1 MLHCMYC
8 RINIFISDA
17 EITTFVDEGNTVQAI
32 YFQTGEMKSM
42 FMSYPEVLF
51 IDATYKLNDLR
62 MPLYVLMSI
71 DGNGE
76 SEIVCLWIVQS
87 EDKPTLSNLLV
98 EFKKHN
104 ASSSLIQCVMTDK
117 DITERDVIK
126 EQIPQAALVI
136 CLFHTLRTMRRKVSC
151 EKLGISQSERM
162 MSLELLSKMAYA
174 RSEEAYLQIYDELTE
189 CAPKGV
195 LEYFNE
201 NWHTIRNEW
210 VDCLK
215 NLQCNFMN
223 RTNNRLES
231 LNGKLK
237 AVITRYSGM
246 VQFFNDLMQCINSLK
261 LERDHRALQVV
272 TKRRVTTFDKESSLG
287 KYMGFLTPFAFD
299 YIKEQ
304 FQFSD
309 KVKILVMIAV
319 ARLIVVRDKLSPV

>member
-1 MLHCMYC
+1 M
-8 RINIFISDA
+8 
-17 EITTFVDEGNTVQAI
+17 QAI

-87 EDKPTLSNLLV
+87 EDKSTLNNLLV

-104 ASSSLIQCVMTDK
+104 ESSSLIQCVMTDK

-126 EQIPQAALVI
+126 EQLPQAALVI
-136 CLFHTLRTMRRKVSC
+136 CLFHTLRTMRREVSC
-151 EKLGISQSERM
+151 EKLGISQSERV

-174 RSEEAYLQIYDELTE
+174 RSEEAYLQIYNELTE

-201 NWHTIRNEW
+201 NWHTIPRPSEA
-210 VDCLK
+210 V
-215 NLQCNFMN
+215 
-223 RTNNRLES
+223 RL
-231 LNGKLK
+231 
-237 AVITRYSGM
+237 VRPWPH
-246 VQFFNDLMQCINSLK
+246 QFFS
-261 LERDHRALQVV
+261 
-272 TKRRVTTFDKESSLG
+272 
-287 KYMGFLTPFAFD
+287 P
-299 YIKEQ
+299 
-304 FQFSD
+304 
-309 KVKILVMIAV
+309 ILIF
-319 ARLIVVRDKLSPV
+319 PH

>member
-1 MLHCMYC
+1 MCC

-32 YFQTGEMKSM
+32 YFQTGEMKCM

-87 EDKPTLSNLLV
+87 EDKSTLSNLLV

-117 DITERDVIK
+117 DITERDVIR
-126 EQIPQAALVI
+126 EQITQAALVI
-136 CLFHTLRTMRRKVSC
+136 CLFHTLRTMKREVSY
-151 EKLGISQSERM
+151 EKLGISQSERV

-195 LEYFNE
+195 LDYFNE
-201 NWHTIRNEW
+201 N
-210 VDCLK
+210 
-215 NLQCNFMN
+215 
-223 RTNNRLES
+223 
-231 LNGKLK
+231 
-237 AVITRYSGM
+237 
-246 VQFFNDLMQCINSLK
+246 
-261 LERDHRALQVV
+261 
-272 TKRRVTTFDKESSLG
+272 
-287 KYMGFLTPFAFD
+287 
-299 YIKEQ
+299 
-304 FQFSD
+304 
-309 KVKILVMIAV
+309 
-319 ARLIVVRDKLSPV
+319 